1 MLTKDLVICRCSG
14 KRLLPVFQKTNDP
27 ELLELA
33 ERLIGACEPNG
44 TFTRGDMLQAWSDV
58 TTGYLNTKLLNG
70 LRKILEDRAQFSSG
84 TELDYPTE
92 RRRLL
97 HASAAVLKQG
107 NFATEEEYRK
117 AIEATINSPLFQE
130 RLYADLPDNDRLISF
145 RDTSPRELIERY
157 NVALVQGLLL
167 EATSIEL
174 DVEDAS
180 QAQLRRLFSLVRFNR
195 LVSTAEARAPQESS
209 VPGATTSD
217 NVYSRRPDGALKT
230 QRPLK
235 EGAVRTM
242 EGAPGTTTPD
252 NVHSRR
258 PDGALLQQASC
269 QAPSAAQPA
278 ACHRRPDGALLQ
290 SAPVQATRIHFTID
304 GPGSVLSQSRSYGY
318 QLARFFP
325 AVVNLRHWSM
335 TATIM
340 HSSAYG
346 TKERVLKLDETSGLT
361 CRDAYGSYVPEEI
374 TLFRKAFAA
383 KDSRWRFV
391 EECPLLKGKKALLV
405 FPDFGFIAPDGTTIY
420 LELFHRWHANQLM
433 QRLDQLDEGCEW
445 PLLIGVDRAI
455 AAKPEFQERLDSSPA
470 FQKAGF
476 LYRDFPT
483 IDKLL
488 SKLDQMSC

>member
-44 TFTRGDMLQAWSDV
+44 TFTRGDMLQTWSDV

-107 NFATEEEYRK
+107 QFATEAEYRK
-117 AIEATINSPLFQE
+117 AIEATIDSPLFQE

-157 NVALVQGLLL
+157 NLALVQGLLL

-209 VPGATTSD
+209 
-217 NVYSRRPDGALKT
+217 
-230 QRPLK
+230 
-235 EGAVRTM
+235 
-242 EGAPGTTTPD
+242 APGTTTPD
-252 NVHSRR
+252 NVHSRH
-258 PDGALLQQASC
+258 PDGALALDN
-269 QAPSAAQPA
+269 PA

-325 AVVNLRHWSM
+325 AVVNLKHWSL

-340 HSSAYG
+340 HSSVYG

-374 TLFRKAFAA
+374 TLFRKAFAD
-383 KDSRWRFV
+383 KESRWRFV

-433 QRLDQLDEGCEW
+433 QRLDQLDDGCEW

-455 AAKPEFQERLDSSPA
+455 AAKPEFQERLEASPA